1 MKKFQSPVRGE
12 IIMKD
17 LGLTPGPEVGQIK
30 SAIEEAI
37 LDGIIPNEYEEA
49 AANIN
54 TDNDINIQDIILIIE
69 QILS

>member
-1 MKKFQSPVRGE
+1 ME
-12 IIMKD
+12 N
-17 LGLTPGPEVGQIK
+17 
-30 SAIEEAI
+30 AI
-37 LDGIIPNEYEEA
+37 LLGDINNDTTIDVLDIIICMGIILENIIPNEYEEA